1 MHYEQHR
8 NASNKVLQLPY
19 IFFSFSCKLGIL
31 ENHYSIQRIMSCLCS
46 VPTQEILYEVFFYN
60 NIYIET
66 DTETR
71 VSQKDYH
78 EKNLVYVASAKE
90 FENSILTEDLGEG
103 LFMKQDVLKGKV
115 LSYFNGVRKK
125 KIFQSFQGKTK

>member
-31 ENHYSIQRIMSCLCS
+31 ENHYLIQRIMSCLCS

-60 NIYIET
+60 HIYIET
-66 DTETR
+66 DTESKR
-71 VSQKDYH
+71 
-78 EKNLVYVASAKE
+78 E
-90 FENSILTEDLGEG
+90 SINIYESRRIL
-103 LFMKQDVLKGKV
+103 
-115 LSYFNGVRKK
+115 
-125 KIFQSFQGKTK
+125 